1 VKIDEITA
9 RDAKYAKSLADINQR
24 HRDELEKLHSTLSDQ
39 IKEQQEILRV
49 RDQRYTT
56 DL

>member
-1 VKIDEITA
+1 MKIDEITA
-9 RDAKYAKSLADINQR
+9 RDAKYAKSLADVNQR
-24 HRDELEKLHSTLSDQ
+24 HSDELEKLHSTLSDQ